1 MFLCRKMDELG
12 SLLSS
17 LEEMVD
23 KKGEENRSLT
33 ADLAELEEGVAAQEA
48 ELASLVLAEE
58 AGRATRRLDQM
69 MRKNRLAEQVK
80 EQADL
85 MDLLQLQIE
94 TFVTKT
100 FPTLG

>member
-33 ADLAELEEGVAAQEA
+33 TDLAELEEGVAAQEA